1 MILWN
6 QCLQDCKDA
15 VIALFI
21 SDLLMSNIM
30 EVYRRQEKYSLR
42 KEVQGKGGI
51 LSVLKVILV
60 HDSFPDSDI
69 IP

>member
-1 MILWN
+1 
-6 QCLQDCKDA
+6 
-15 VIALFI
+15 
-21 SDLLMSNIM
+21 M

-60 HDSFPDSDI
+60 DDSFPASDI
-69 IP
+69 IPYMMLLINKPEMSNAITAS